1 MRQGLCN
8 GTVSRR
14 LCLSVCPFVCPIY
27 RTNAAAA
34 CGGFAAVGPAGR
46 RYRSVAAWP
55 ALSRNCESVTLSADV
70 GYKKLSAHLLLIYA
84 DVFRGRRSTY
94 HPADYASEDGVS
106 YVVFFVFVF

>member
-1 MRQGLCN
+1 M
-8 GTVSRR
+8 
-14 LCLSVCPFVCPIY
+14 
-27 RTNAAAA
+27 
-34 CGGFAAVGPAGR
+34 GPAGR

-70 GYKKLSAHLLLIYA
+70 GYRKLSAHLLLIYA

-106 YVVFFVFVF
+106 YVVFFCVCVLNISLTGGVFVFISFVMCAWRFSSARRVLSFCDE